1 MNFLEELELIKSI
14 IGVIKVSV
22 AGFLFVGTEIAIKKY
37 IPQAEILV
45 LSYEEGKSEYNR
57 RWDLKVPLVRAIDR
71 IQQIFEDRNNIKNIQ
86 IGLFKLEVRDYPVN
100 VIQEAMLNAM
110 THRDYENPTTIII
123 IFYSND
129 IMLDNPR

>member
-1 MNFLEELELIKSI
+1 MNFLEDLELIKSI
-14 IGVIKVSV
+14 DGVIKLTV
-22 AGFLFVGTEIAIKKY
+22 AGVLFVGTEIAIKKY

-86 IGLFKLEVRDYPVN
+86 IGLFKLEVKDYPVN
-100 VIQEAMLNAM
+100 VFHEDMLNAM
-110 THRDYENPTTIII
+110 THIYYENSSPIII
-123 IFYSND
+123 KF
-129 IMLDNPR
+129 